1 MNIHM
6 NTLELST
13 IPPPLR
19 YEDVL
24 DSSSAPLAPD
34 VDAGLSGLEESLS
47 LDGGV
52 SGSCLEM

>member
-1 MNIHM
+1 M